1 MFNGWTIRTVIQG
14 EESEPMFKNTKA
26 FSGFAVNDVQ
36 KAKEFYGQ
44 TLGLDVSEAHGL
56 LELHIAGGTKI
67 LMYPKENHTPAT
79 FTILNFPVDNIEQA
93 VDELVSRGVHFESY
107 NEGDLVTDERGI
119 FRGGG
124 PKIAWFKDPAGNL
137 LSVLEG

>member
-1 MFNGWTIRTVIQG
+1 
-14 EESEPMFKNTKA
+14 MFKDTKA
-26 FSGFAVNDVQ
+26 FSGFSVNDVQ

-44 TLGLDVSEAHGL
+44 TLGLEVSEAHGL

-79 FTILNFPVDNIEQA
+79 FTILNFPVADIEQA
-93 VDELVSRGVHFESY
+93 VDELTRRGVRFESY
-107 NEGDLVTDERGI
+107 NEGGLVTDDKGI

-124 PKIAWFKDPAGNL
+124 PKIAWFTDPAGNI
-137 LSVLEG
+137 LSVLEASV